1 MQQKHSQRLIAL
13 LLTLAVMLGMA
24 PVSAFAETLGDSN
37 TVTIKR
43 VNRDE
48 YLDKSSGGSFG
59 GGAWTYTSNKG
70 TTGAAYCINWGLGT
84 VAPSKALTLQKYN
97 RNPKTMGAFANGY
110 PQRSLEQFKELHQSD
125 VRGVAN
131 LTENEYA
138 YATQIA
144 VWSTCGQVSVP
155 GTPFTAGRASLVEP
169 TSDAQKIRVFDA
181 VKAILT
187 QANGWTH
194 DLTTG
199 LSVRAEENTDV
210 RGVEIVNEFGLQGA
224 ADSGTE
230 GINLE
235 TINGKQYYTRTMY
248 VSSATSSWVDSYL
261 TKIYSND
268 APSGTIYTT
277 LNNTALQTTTYNGK
291 TCYLV
296 DTSNNRQTNLNANYE
311 EFYGAFKVAIPVES
325 AAAEGSFNIKAVGR
339 AGQYNLFLAY
349 NSTSSEQSYIVADPG
364 YTSLEAQMP
373 FKWTSK
379 EELEETASLQV
390 VKAGAGGAP
399 LEGAEFTLLGS
410 GGTNVVGRSDRN
422 GRIEWSN
429 LPADESYTL
438 TESKAPAGYNIVDP
452 VNITLQAGRTNYLT
466 VRNNTEKSFRVKKI
480 DAQNKSSLPGAVF
493 RFEQIDGGFTTTGTT
508 GFDGIIEFS
517 GTELPYGSYRVVEQ
531 SAPTGYQKST
541 KVETVEWTGKED
553 VMLTFENV
561 RDIGLT
567 IVKID
572 EDTGTSLPN
581 ATFDVYADGKLL
593 TSVTTNDA
601 GEAKVNGIKQEAY
614 IEIVE
619 TSAPDGYV
627 LDKTPHGI
635 HIDPYNP
642 ALQDD
647 PVLTVTNK
655 ARPALRIVK
664 YDNQSKKPLSDVTFE
679 IYKDSKL
686 IGSYTTDG
694 NGEIFLY
701 DLAPGTYLVQEVATD
716 DNHIVNSTPQQ
727 VELKAGQTET
737 QTLVFFNQLKPGIHL
752 VKVDSQTMKSL
763 PNVRFEFKLVG
774 GSYKQEFTAD
784 ANGEIDLSKLPVGA
798 FQVRELEAPEGYLI
812 DNEIRTVQIN
822 PDENANFVFTN
833 TKKPSFT
840 LVKLDS
846 FDSQPLGGVTFRI
859 AKIEDGSHYLDRI
872 TDTQGK
878 IHIDNLEPGIYSI
891 QEIDVPENYVKNT
904 EEFHVELFPGRN
916 SEIVITNDRKSSLTI
931 RKTDKDT
938 GKPVAGVTF
947 TLNHADGATITTEPT
962 GADGTVTLY
971 RLAPGVYTIRE
982 QSVPE
987 NYLLDTT
994 PQQITIVANRNAEVN
1009 FQNYQRPTLK
1019 ISKTDINGKN
1029 LTGAVFEVKT
1039 KAGVKIGDF
1048 PVGADGT
1055 ITISNVHLDEGYY
1068 IVTEK
1073 VAPAGYILDTTSHEV
1088 YLRPGKT
1095 TEISIENEQK
1105 PGLTIIK
1112 IDSVVGDGIK
1122 GAKFEL
1128 WVSKDKTQNGTYQK
1142 LNDTFYYTD
1151 ENGLIELPQLDT
1163 GWYKVKEV
1171 EAAAGYLL
1179 KAPSE
1184 QILYVEHDKASSI
1197 TFENIP
1203 KSALVIRKID
1213 ADSGAPL
1220 ANAWFRVRYL
1230 GGTSGSGGTI
1240 IGEYQTSANGNI
1252 IVTGMKAGTYI
1263 CEEINA
1269 PNGYVMDTAPQT
1281 AYISGQEQ
1289 DCLTL
1294 TFTNSKY
1301 GSLLIKKVDSLTNEP
1316 LADVQFNV
1324 VDSAGTVIGN
1334 SNGYFTTDSAGTI
1347 LISDIKPGT
1356 TLVVKETR
1364 ANEGYLLDD
1373 TPQTIKIDSNE
1384 TKTLEFRN
1392 APKGGL
1398 IIRKIDSTT
1407 KEPLAGVE
1415 FKITTAAGELL
1426 PDNEGLTSSNG
1437 LYYTDGNGQIV
1448 LSKLTG
1454 TFTVT
1459 ETKAL
1464 PDYILDAQPQ
1474 TVVVNAGDTQTL
1486 TFENTPKGC
1495 LVVKKIDS
1503 ITKEPLAGVEFEV
1516 KGCDGCTYPAGTYK
1530 TDANGMFRLSH
1541 IPSGCYSVVE
1551 TKAKSGY
1558 LLDDTVHTV
1567 KVEGAACKEVTFENQ
1582 PLGSL
1587 LIKKMDAQTKKP
1599 LSGVIFKVTYA
1610 DGTVVGTGNGE
1621 YRTDE
1626 SGYITIPNLKP
1637 ASYIVREVQAKE
1649 NYLLDDTPK
1658 TIEIKDHQTYELEF
1672 FNEAAGSLIIQKKDS
1687 LSGKPLA
1694 GVIFKVTKANGEFV
1708 PDENGRLSSNGFYQ
1722 TDASGQIKISG
1733 VVGTLVV
1740 DEYKTIPGYVIDEAS
1755 RHQTVVVNPNDTQT
1769 LTFYN
1774 APGTTLVV
1782 QKFAAGT
1789 KNEPLA
1795 GVKFFV
1801 TDQNGTPVG
1810 NSNGEYWTDDSGRI
1824 VISDI
1829 EPGSSITAR
1838 EVATVDGYV
1847 LDGTPKTILIKEGEA
1862 QYLTFINQ
1870 KAGTLVVQKKDKI
1883 TGEPLAGVEFQIT
1896 YAGGGYVDDANGHL
1910 SSKGMYKTDKN
1921 GEIRISGIVGTVV
1934 VKETKTL
1941 DGYLIDPATQTQTV
1955 VINPADTQTLVF
1967 ENIPCNNLVI
1977 QKYEKGTSNP
1987 IAGVTFLVTTSDGS
2001 VVGANGQKYITDD
2014 SGRIVVEGVAP
2025 GVVVTAQELD
2035 ITGNYALNTTPQS
2048 ITIKEGEAQSLTF
2061 YNEPLA
2067 NLTIYKVDSATGKPL
2082 ANAQFL
2088 ATDQT
2093 GAAVGVS
2100 AGHFTTGQ
2108 NGSITIGGIV
2118 PGTVVTVREEKA
2130 PAGYVLNAE
2139 PQTITIQA
2147 NKDNSLTFAN
2157 EPKGALIIKKLDSVT
2172 NEPLAGAEFKIT
2184 TSSGELVGNLEGAVT
2199 SNGMY
2204 KTDENGEIRITGLAP
2219 DSFVLTETKAPQGYL
2234 LNTQPQTVE
2243 VKTND
2248 TQTILIYNDPLQT
2261 LTIQKFIT
2269 GTTKPVAG
2277 ATFLITDSS
2286 GAVVGQNNGIYTTD
2300 ANGRI
2305 VLPSLT
2311 PGTTITAKET
2321 QTAAGLVLDSTPQSI
2336 QIKPGE
2342 AQTLTFYNSPEGG
2355 LELIKVSESDRG
2367 QRIANTKFEIR
2378 KMDGALVDTVITDK
2392 SGRVHIDLDAGDYY
2406 AVELESASG
2415 FKLDNTPH
2423 YFTIKDGET
2432 TTLTVT
2438 NKPFSG
2444 ILIHKIDSVTKQ
2456 GIYGVTFLL
2465 YDGNMNPIDQFTSDQ
2480 NGYVYVNT
2488 LELSGKVFLRELDN
2502 PGYITDSQL
2511 KTIYIKPG
2519 QTTEVVWENTPVTGQ
2534 IQIVKKSADYNPING
2549 LPAGSLLQGAT
2560 FDIFNERTGNKV
2572 DTIVSNAN
2580 GLAVSKQLPLGR
2592 YTVKESKAPAN
2603 YSVNNADITAVLEY
2617 EGQIVKFEVADESAN
2632 TGVAINKT
2640 GPKETMSGQ
2649 PVRYVFSGIGNTG
2662 TVMLDSFYWRDT
2674 LPAQVRLQ
2682 SIVTGTYNRP
2692 GNYKIVYKVNNGG
2705 DYRTLA
2711 DNLST
2716 SKNYTLVASPAAL
2729 GLASNERVTEV
2740 MFVFG
2745 QVPGGFAQVE
2755 APMLHCQAI
2764 SGLVAGTS
2772 IANTADVGGVYND
2785 TWQQAVSRWVT
2796 TVYGQPVKLP
2806 KTGY

>member
-1 MQQKHSQRLIAL
+1 MQHKKSQRIIAL
-13 LLTLAVMLGMA
+13 LLTLAVMFGIA
-24 PVSAFAETLGDSN
+24 PISAFAETLGDSN
-37 TVTIKR
+37 TITIKK

-48 YLDKSSGGSFG
+48 YLDKSTGGSFG

-70 TTGAAYCINWGLGT
+70 TTGAAYCINWGLGS
-84 VAPSKALTLQKYN
+84 VSPSKALTLQKYN
-97 RNPKTMGAFANGY
+97 RDPKTMGAFANGY

-125 VRGVAN
+125 VRGIDN

-144 VWSTCGQVSVP
+144 VWSTCGQVKVP

-194 DLTTG
+194 YLSTG
-199 LSVRAEENTDV
+199 LSVRAEENDDK
-210 RGVEIVNEFGLQGA
+210 RGVEIVDELGLAGA
-224 ADSGTE
+224 ANNNAD
-230 GINLE
+230 GIKKE
-235 TINGKQYYTRTMY
+235 TINGKEYYTRTVY
-248 VSSATSSWVDSYL
+248 VSSATSTWVDSYL
-261 TKIYSND
+261 TKIYSDN
-268 APSGTIYTT
+268 APSGTIFTT

-296 DTSNNRQTNLNANYE
+296 DTSNNRSTNLNANYE
-311 EFYGAFKVAIPVES
+311 EFYGAFKVAIPVDS

-349 NSTSSEQSYIVADPG
+349 NPTSSEQSYIVADPG

-379 EELEETASLQV
+379 EELDETASLQV

-399 LEGAEFTLLGS
+399 LEGAEFTLIGS
-410 GGTNVVGRSDRN
+410 GGTTVTGRSDRN
-422 GRIEWSN
+422 GRIEWN
-429 LPADESYTL
+429 DLPADESYTL
-438 TESKAPAGYNIVDP
+438 SESKAPAGYNIVDP
-452 VNITLQAGRTNYLT
+452 VNVTLQAGRTSYLT
-466 VRNNTEKSFRVKKI
+466 VRDNTEKTFRVKKI
-480 DAQNKSSLPGAVF
+480 DAQNRSSLPGAVF
-493 RFEQIDGGFTTTGTT
+493 RFEQIDGSFTTTGTT

-517 GTELPYGSYRVVEQ
+517 GTELPYGSYRVTEQ
-531 SAPTGYQKST
+531 SAPEGYQKST

-553 VMLTFENV
+553 VVLTFENV

-572 EDTGTSLPN
+572 EDKGTSLPN

-601 GEAKVNGIKQEAY
+601 GEAKVSGIKQEAY

-619 TSAPDGYV
+619 TAAPDGYV

-647 PVLTVTNK
+647 PVITVTNK

-664 YDNQSKKPLSDVTFE
+664 YDNQSKQPLSDVTFE
-679 IYKDSKL
+679 IYSNTEL
-686 IGSYTTDG
+686 IGRYTTNS

-752 VKVDSQTMKSL
+752 LKVDSQTMQSL
-763 PNVRFEFKLVG
+763 PNVRFEFKLIG
-774 GSYKQEFTAD
+774 GSYKQEFTTD

-798 FQVRELEAPEGYLI
+798 FQIRELEAPDGYLI

-846 FDSQPLGGVTFRI
+846 FDSKPLSGVTFRI

-878 IHIDNLEPGIYSI
+878 IQIDNLEPGIYSV

-904 EEFHVELFPGRN
+904 EEFHVELFPGKN

-971 RLAPGVYTIRE
+971 RLTPGVYTIRE

-987 NYLLDTT
+987 NYLPDTT
-994 PQQITIVANRNAEVN
+994 PQQITIVANRDAEVN

-1019 ISKTDINGKN
+1019 ISKTDINGKL

-1068 IVTEK
+1068 IITEK
-1073 VAPAGYILDTTSHEV
+1073 VAPVGYILDTTSHEV

-1095 TEISIENEQK
+1095 TEVAIENEKK

-1142 LNDTFYYTD
+1142 LNYTFYYTD
-1151 ENGLIELPQLDT
+1151 ENGLIELPELDT

-1171 EAAAGYLL
+1171 EAAAGYML
-1179 KAPSE
+1179 KESSE
-1184 QILYVEHDKASSI
+1184 QILYVEHDKGSTI

-1213 ADSGAPL
+1213 AASGAPL

-1252 IVTGMKAGTYI
+1252 IVTGLEAGTYI

-1289 DCLTL
+1289 DCITL

-1316 LADVQFNV
+1316 LSDVQFYV
-1324 VDSAGTVIGN
+1324 EDSAGAVVGS

-1356 TLVVKETR
+1356 TLVVKETS
-1364 ANEGYLLDD
+1364 AKAGYLLDD

-1392 APKGGL
+1392 
-1398 IIRKIDSTT
+1398 
-1407 KEPLAGVE
+1407 
-1415 FKITTAAGELL
+1415 
-1426 PDNEGLTSSNG
+1426 
-1437 LYYTDGNGQIV
+1437 
-1448 LSKLTG
+1448 
-1454 TFTVT
+1454 
-1459 ETKAL
+1459 
-1464 PDYILDAQPQ
+1464 
-1474 TVVVNAGDTQTL
+1474 
-1486 TFENTPKGC
+1486 
-1495 LVVKKIDS
+1495 
-1503 ITKEPLAGVEFEV
+1503 
-1516 KGCDGCTYPAGTYK
+1516 
-1530 TDANGMFRLSH
+1530 
-1541 IPSGCYSVVE
+1541 
-1551 TKAKSGY
+1551 
-1558 LLDDTVHTV
+1558 
-1567 KVEGAACKEVTFENQ
+1567 Q

-1587 LIKKMDAQTKKP
+1587 LIKKMDAQSKKP

-1626 SGYITIPNLKP
+1626 KGYITIPNLKP
-1637 ASYIVREVQAKE
+1637 ASYIVSEVAAKD

-1658 TIEIKDHQTYELEF
+1658 TVEIKDHQTYELEF

-1722 TDASGQIKISG
+1722 TDASGQIKISD

-1740 DEYKTIPGYVIDEAS
+1740 DEYKTIPGYVIDETT

-1774 APGTTLVV
+1774 APGTRLVV
-1782 QKFAAGT
+1782 QKFTAGT

-1795 GVKFFV
+1795 GVKFFI

-1862 QYLTFINQ
+1862 QYLTFVNQ

-1883 TGEPLAGVEFQIT
+1883 TGAPLAGVEFQIT
-1896 YAGGGYVDDANGHL
+1896 YADGGYVDDANGHL

-1921 GEIRISGIVGTVV
+1921 GEIRISGIVGTIV

-1941 DGYLIDPATQTQTV
+1941 DGYLIDPVTQTQTV
-1955 VINPADTQTLVF
+1955 VINPEDTQNLVF

-1977 QKYEKGTSNP
+1977 QKYEKGTTKPLS
-1987 IAGVTFLVTTSDGS
+1987 GVTFLVTTSDGS
-2001 VVGANGQKYITDD
+2001 VVGANGQKYVTDE
-2014 SGRIVVEGVAP
+2014 SGRIVIEGVAP

-2067 NLTIYKVDSATGKPL
+2067 NLTIYKVDSTTGKPL
-2082 ANAQFL
+2082 ANAQFM

-2093 GAAVGVS
+2093 GAPVGAS

-2108 NGSITIGGIV
+2108 NGSVTITGIV
-2118 PGTVVTVREEKA
+2118 PGTIVTVREEKA
-2130 PAGYVLNAE
+2130 PAGYVLNTE
-2139 PQTITIQA
+2139 PQTITVQA

-2157 EPKGALIIKKLDSVT
+2157 D
-2172 NEPLAGAEFKIT
+2172 
-2184 TSSGELVGNLEGAVT
+2184 
-2199 SNGMY
+2199 
-2204 KTDENGEIRITGLAP
+2204 
-2219 DSFVLTETKAPQGYL
+2219 PQ
-2234 LNTQPQTVE
+2234 
-2243 VKTND
+2243 
-2248 TQTILIYNDPLQT
+2248 QT
-2261 LTIQKFIT
+2261 LTIQKFVT
-2269 GTTKPVAG
+2269 GTTNPVAG
-2277 ATFLITDSS
+2277 AIFLITDSS
-2286 GAVVGQNNGIYTTD
+2286 GAVVGQNNGIYITD
-2300 ANGRI
+2300 TNGRI
-2305 VLPSLT
+2305 VLHNLT

-2321 QTAAGLVLDSTPQSI
+2321 QTADWLVLDSTPQSI

-2355 LELIKVSESDRG
+2355 LELIKVSESDRT

-2423 YFTIKDGET
+2423 YFTVKDGET

-2465 YDGNMNPIDQFTSDQ
+2465 YDGNMNPQAQFVSDQ
-2480 NGYVYVNT
+2480 NGYVYVDT

-2519 QTTEVVWENTPVTGQ
+2519 QTTEVVWENTPITGQ
-2534 IQIVKKSADYNPING
+2534 IQIVKKSADYNSANG

-2560 FDIFNERTGNKV
+2560 FDIYNERTGNKV

-2617 EGQIVKFEVADESAN
+2617 EGQIVKYEVTNESAN
-2632 TGVAINKT
+2632 TGVSINKT

-2649 PVRYVFSGIGNTG
+2649 PVRYVFSEIGNTG

-2674 LPAQVRLQ
+2674 LPAQVRLE

-2692 GNYKIVYKVNNGG
+2692 GNYKIVYKVNNTG

-2716 SKNYTLVASPAAL
+2716 GKNYTLVASPAAL

-2755 APMLHCQAI
+2755 APMLYCQAI

-2785 TWQQAVSRWVT
+2785 VWQQAVSRWVT

>member
-1 MQQKHSQRLIAL
+1 
-13 LLTLAVMLGMA
+13 
-24 PVSAFAETLGDSN
+24 
-37 TVTIKR
+37 
-43 VNRDE
+43 
-48 YLDKSSGGSFG
+48 
-59 GGAWTYTSNKG
+59 
-70 TTGAAYCINWGLGT
+70 
-84 VAPSKALTLQKYN
+84 
-97 RNPKTMGAFANGY
+97 
-110 PQRSLEQFKELHQSD
+110 
-125 VRGVAN
+125 
-131 LTENEYA
+131 
-138 YATQIA
+138 
-144 VWSTCGQVSVP
+144 
-155 GTPFTAGRASLVEP
+155 
-169 TSDAQKIRVFDA
+169 
-181 VKAILT
+181 
-187 QANGWTH
+187 
-194 DLTTG
+194 
-199 LSVRAEENTDV
+199 
-210 RGVEIVNEFGLQGA
+210 
-224 ADSGTE
+224 
-230 GINLE
+230 
-235 TINGKQYYTRTMY
+235 
-248 VSSATSSWVDSYL
+248 
-261 TKIYSND
+261 
-268 APSGTIYTT
+268 
-277 LNNTALQTTTYNGK
+277 
-291 TCYLV
+291 
-296 DTSNNRQTNLNANYE
+296 
-311 EFYGAFKVAIPVES
+311 
-325 AAAEGSFNIKAVGR
+325 
-339 AGQYNLFLAY
+339 
-349 NSTSSEQSYIVADPG
+349 
-364 YTSLEAQMP
+364 MP

-379 EELEETASLQV
+379 EELDETASLQV

-399 LEGAEFTLLGS
+399 LEGAEFTLIGS
-410 GGTNVVGRSDRN
+410 GGTTVTGRSDRN
-422 GRIEWSN
+422 GRIEWN
-429 LPADESYTL
+429 DLPADESYTL
-438 TESKAPAGYNIVDP
+438 SESKAPAGYNIVDP
-452 VNITLQAGRTNYLT
+452 VNVTLQAGRTSYLT
-466 VRNNTEKSFRVKKI
+466 VRDNTEKTFRVKKI
-480 DAQNKSSLPGAVF
+480 DAQNRSSLPGAVF
-493 RFEQIDGGFTTTGTT
+493 RFEQIDGSFTTTGTT

-517 GTELPYGSYRVVEQ
+517 GTELPYGSYRVTEQ
-531 SAPTGYQKST
+531 SAPEGYQKST

-553 VMLTFENV
+553 VVLTFENV

-572 EDTGTSLPN
+572 EDKGTSLPN

-601 GEAKVNGIKQEAY
+601 GEAKVSGIKQEAY

-619 TSAPDGYV
+619 TAAPDGYV

-647 PVLTVTNK
+647 PVITVTNK

-664 YDNQSKKPLSDVTFE
+664 YDNQSKQPLSDVTFE
-679 IYKDSKL
+679 IYSNTEL
-686 IGSYTTDG
+686 IGRYTTNS

-752 VKVDSQTMKSL
+752 LKVDSQTMQSL
-763 PNVRFEFKLVG
+763 PNVRFEFKLIG
-774 GSYKQEFTAD
+774 GSYKQEFTTD

-798 FQVRELEAPEGYLI
+798 FQIRELEAPDGYLI

-846 FDSQPLGGVTFRI
+846 FDSKPLSGVTFRI

-878 IHIDNLEPGIYSI
+878 IHIDNLEPGIYSV

-904 EEFHVELFPGRN
+904 EEFHVELFPGKN

-971 RLAPGVYTIRE
+971 RLTPGVYTIRE

-987 NYLLDTT
+987 NYLPDTT
-994 PQQITIVANRNAEVN
+994 PQQITIVANRDAEVN

-1019 ISKTDINGKN
+1019 ISKTDINGKL

-1068 IVTEK
+1068 IITEK
-1073 VAPAGYILDTTSHEV
+1073 VAPVGYILDTTSHEV

-1095 TEISIENEQK
+1095 TEVAIENEKK

-1151 ENGLIELPQLDT
+1151 ENGLIELPELDT

-1171 EAAAGYLL
+1171 EAAAGYML
-1179 KAPSE
+1179 KESSE
-1184 QILYVEHDKASSI
+1184 QILYVEHDKGSTI

-1213 ADSGAPL
+1213 AASGAPL

-1252 IVTGMKAGTYI
+1252 IVTGLEAGTYI

-1289 DCLTL
+1289 DCITL

-1316 LADVQFNV
+1316 LSDVQFYV
-1324 VDSAGTVIGN
+1324 EDSAGAVVGS

-1356 TLVVKETR
+1356 TLVVKETS
-1364 ANEGYLLDD
+1364 AKAGYLLDD

-1392 APKGGL
+1392 
-1398 IIRKIDSTT
+1398 
-1407 KEPLAGVE
+1407 
-1415 FKITTAAGELL
+1415 
-1426 PDNEGLTSSNG
+1426 
-1437 LYYTDGNGQIV
+1437 
-1448 LSKLTG
+1448 
-1454 TFTVT
+1454 
-1459 ETKAL
+1459 
-1464 PDYILDAQPQ
+1464 
-1474 TVVVNAGDTQTL
+1474 
-1486 TFENTPKGC
+1486 
-1495 LVVKKIDS
+1495 
-1503 ITKEPLAGVEFEV
+1503 
-1516 KGCDGCTYPAGTYK
+1516 
-1530 TDANGMFRLSH
+1530 
-1541 IPSGCYSVVE
+1541 
-1551 TKAKSGY
+1551 
-1558 LLDDTVHTV
+1558 
-1567 KVEGAACKEVTFENQ
+1567 Q

-1587 LIKKMDAQTKKP
+1587 LIKKMDAQSKKP

-1626 SGYITIPNLKP
+1626 KGYITIPNLKP
-1637 ASYIVREVQAKE
+1637 ASYIVSEVAAKD

-1658 TIEIKDHQTYELEF
+1658 TVEIKDHQTYELEF

-1722 TDASGQIKISG
+1722 TDASGQIKISD

-1740 DEYKTIPGYVIDEAS
+1740 DEYKTIPGYVIDETT

-1774 APGTTLVV
+1774 APGTRLVV
-1782 QKFAAGT
+1782 QKFTAGT

-1795 GVKFFV
+1795 GVKFFI

-1862 QYLTFINQ
+1862 QYLTFVNQ

-1883 TGEPLAGVEFQIT
+1883 TGAPLAGVEFQIT
-1896 YAGGGYVDDANGHL
+1896 YADGGYVDDANGHL

-1921 GEIRISGIVGTVV
+1921 GEIRISGIVGTIV

-1941 DGYLIDPATQTQTV
+1941 DGYLIDPVTQTQTV
-1955 VINPADTQTLVF
+1955 VINPEDTQNLVF

-1977 QKYEKGTSNP
+1977 QKYEKGTTKPLS
-1987 IAGVTFLVTTSDGS
+1987 GVTFLVTTSDGS
-2001 VVGANGQKYITDD
+2001 VVGANGQKYVTDE
-2014 SGRIVVEGVAP
+2014 SGRIVIEGVAP

-2067 NLTIYKVDSATGKPL
+2067 NLTIYKVDSTTGKPL
-2082 ANAQFL
+2082 ANAQFM

-2093 GAAVGVS
+2093 GAPVGAS

-2108 NGSITIGGIV
+2108 NGSVTITGIV
-2118 PGTVVTVREEKA
+2118 PGTIVTVREEKA
-2130 PAGYVLNAE
+2130 PAGYVLNTE
-2139 PQTITIQA
+2139 PQTITVQA

-2157 EPKGALIIKKLDSVT
+2157 D
-2172 NEPLAGAEFKIT
+2172 
-2184 TSSGELVGNLEGAVT
+2184 
-2199 SNGMY
+2199 
-2204 KTDENGEIRITGLAP
+2204 
-2219 DSFVLTETKAPQGYL
+2219 PQ
-2234 LNTQPQTVE
+2234 
-2243 VKTND
+2243 
-2248 TQTILIYNDPLQT
+2248 QT
-2261 LTIQKFIT
+2261 LTIQKFVT
-2269 GTTKPVAG
+2269 GTTNPVAG
-2277 ATFLITDSS
+2277 AIFLITDSS
-2286 GAVVGQNNGIYTTD
+2286 GAVVGQNNGIYITD

-2305 VLPSLT
+2305 VLHNLT

-2321 QTAAGLVLDSTPQSI
+2321 QTADGLVLDSTPQSI

-2355 LELIKVSESDRG
+2355 LELIKVSESDRT

-2423 YFTIKDGET
+2423 YFTVKDGET

-2465 YDGNMNPIDQFTSDQ
+2465 YDGNMNPQAQFVSDQ
-2480 NGYVYVNT
+2480 NGYVYVDT

-2519 QTTEVVWENTPVTGQ
+2519 QTTEVVWENTPITGQ
-2534 IQIVKKSADYNPING
+2534 IQIVKKSADYNSANG

-2560 FDIFNERTGNKV
+2560 FDIYNERTGNKV

-2617 EGQIVKFEVADESAN
+2617 EGQIVKYEVTNESAN
-2632 TGVAINKT
+2632 TGVSINKT

-2649 PVRYVFSGIGNTG
+2649 PVRYVFSEIGNTG

-2674 LPAQVRLQ
+2674 LPAQVRLE

-2692 GNYKIVYKVNNGG
+2692 GNYKIVYKVNNTG

-2716 SKNYTLVASPAAL
+2716 GKNYTLVASPAAL

-2755 APMLHCQAI
+2755 APMLYCQAI

-2785 TWQQAVSRWVT
+2785 VWQQAVSRWVT

>member
-1 MQQKHSQRLIAL
+1 MQHKKSQRIIAL
-13 LLTLAVMLGMA
+13 LLTLAVMFGIA
-24 PVSAFAETLGDSN
+24 PISAFAETLGDSN
-37 TVTIKR
+37 TITIKK

-48 YLDKSSGGSFG
+48 YLDKSTGGSFG

-70 TTGAAYCINWGLGT
+70 TTGAAYCINWGLGS
-84 VAPSKALTLQKYN
+84 VSPSKALTLQKYN
-97 RNPKTMGAFANGY
+97 RDPKTMGAFANGY

-125 VRGVAN
+125 VRGIDN

-144 VWSTCGQVSVP
+144 VWSTCGQVKVP

-194 DLTTG
+194 YLSTG
-199 LSVRAEENTDV
+199 LSVRAEENDDK
-210 RGVEIVNEFGLQGA
+210 RGVEIVDELGLAGA
-224 ADSGTE
+224 ANNNAD
-230 GINLE
+230 GIKKE
-235 TINGKQYYTRTMY
+235 TINGKEYYTRTVY
-248 VSSATSSWVDSYL
+248 VSSATSTWVDSYL
-261 TKIYSND
+261 TKIYSDN
-268 APSGTIYTT
+268 APSGTIFTT

-296 DTSNNRQTNLNANYE
+296 DTSNNRSTNLNANYE
-311 EFYGAFKVAIPVES
+311 EFYGAFKVAIPVDS

-349 NSTSSEQSYIVADPG
+349 NPTSSEQSYIVADPG

-379 EELEETASLQV
+379 EELDETASLQV

-399 LEGAEFTLLGS
+399 LEGAEFTLIGS
-410 GGTNVVGRSDRN
+410 GGTTVTGRSDRN
-422 GRIEWSN
+422 GRIEWN
-429 LPADESYTL
+429 DLPADESYTL
-438 TESKAPAGYNIVDP
+438 SESKAPAGYNIVDP
-452 VNITLQAGRTNYLT
+452 VNVTLQAGRTSYLT
-466 VRNNTEKSFRVKKI
+466 VRDNTEKTFRVKKI
-480 DAQNKSSLPGAVF
+480 DAQNRSSLPGAVF
-493 RFEQIDGGFTTTGTT
+493 RFEQIDGSFTTTGTT

-517 GTELPYGSYRVVEQ
+517 GTELPYGSYRVTEQ
-531 SAPTGYQKST
+531 SAPEGYQKST

-553 VMLTFENV
+553 VVLTFENV

-572 EDTGTSLPN
+572 EDKGTSLPN

-601 GEAKVNGIKQEAY
+601 GEAKVSGIKQEAY

-619 TSAPDGYV
+619 TAAPDGYV

-647 PVLTVTNK
+647 PVITVTNK

-664 YDNQSKKPLSDVTFE
+664 YDNQSKQPLSDVTFE
-679 IYKDSKL
+679 IYSNTEL
-686 IGSYTTDG
+686 IGRYTTNS

-752 VKVDSQTMKSL
+752 LKVDSQTMQSL
-763 PNVRFEFKLVG
+763 PNVRFEFKLIG
-774 GSYKQEFTAD
+774 GSYKQEFTTD

-798 FQVRELEAPEGYLI
+798 FQIRELEAPDGYLI

-846 FDSQPLGGVTFRI
+846 FDSKPLSGVTFRI

-878 IHIDNLEPGIYSI
+878 IHIDNLEPGIYSV

-904 EEFHVELFPGRN
+904 EEFHVELFPGKN

-971 RLAPGVYTIRE
+971 RLTPGVYTIRE

-987 NYLLDTT
+987 NYLPDTT
-994 PQQITIVANRNAEVN
+994 PQQITIVANRDAEVN

-1019 ISKTDINGKN
+1019 ISKTDINGKL

-1068 IVTEK
+1068 IITEK
-1073 VAPAGYILDTTSHEV
+1073 VAPVGYILDTTSHEV

-1095 TEISIENEQK
+1095 TEVAIENEKK

-1151 ENGLIELPQLDT
+1151 ENGLIELPELDT

-1171 EAAAGYLL
+1171 EAAAGYML
-1179 KAPSE
+1179 KESSE
-1184 QILYVEHDKASSI
+1184 QILYVEHDKGSTI

-1213 ADSGAPL
+1213 AASGAPL

-1252 IVTGMKAGTYI
+1252 IVTGLEAGTYI

-1289 DCLTL
+1289 DCITL

-1316 LADVQFNV
+1316 LSDVQFYV
-1324 VDSAGTVIGN
+1324 EDSAGAVVGS

-1356 TLVVKETR
+1356 TLVVKETS
-1364 ANEGYLLDD
+1364 AKAGYLLDD

-1392 APKGGL
+1392 
-1398 IIRKIDSTT
+1398 
-1407 KEPLAGVE
+1407 
-1415 FKITTAAGELL
+1415 
-1426 PDNEGLTSSNG
+1426 
-1437 LYYTDGNGQIV
+1437 
-1448 LSKLTG
+1448 
-1454 TFTVT
+1454 
-1459 ETKAL
+1459 
-1464 PDYILDAQPQ
+1464 
-1474 TVVVNAGDTQTL
+1474 
-1486 TFENTPKGC
+1486 
-1495 LVVKKIDS
+1495 
-1503 ITKEPLAGVEFEV
+1503 
-1516 KGCDGCTYPAGTYK
+1516 
-1530 TDANGMFRLSH
+1530 
-1541 IPSGCYSVVE
+1541 
-1551 TKAKSGY
+1551 
-1558 LLDDTVHTV
+1558 
-1567 KVEGAACKEVTFENQ
+1567 Q

-1587 LIKKMDAQTKKP
+1587 LIKKMDAQSKKP

-1626 SGYITIPNLKP
+1626 KGYITIPNLKP
-1637 ASYIVREVQAKE
+1637 ASYIVSEVAAKD

-1658 TIEIKDHQTYELEF
+1658 TVEIKDHQTYELEF

-1722 TDASGQIKISG
+1722 TDASGQIKISD

-1740 DEYKTIPGYVIDEAS
+1740 DEYKTIPGYVIDETT

-1774 APGTTLVV
+1774 APGTRLVV
-1782 QKFAAGT
+1782 QKFTAGT

-1795 GVKFFV
+1795 GVKFFI

-1862 QYLTFINQ
+1862 QYLTFVNQ

-1883 TGEPLAGVEFQIT
+1883 TGAPLAGVEFQIT
-1896 YAGGGYVDDANGHL
+1896 YADGGYVDDANGHL

-1921 GEIRISGIVGTVV
+1921 GEIRISGIVGTIV

-1941 DGYLIDPATQTQTV
+1941 DGYLIDPVTQTQTV
-1955 VINPADTQTLVF
+1955 VINPEDTQNLVF

-1977 QKYEKGTSNP
+1977 QKYEKGTTKPLS
-1987 IAGVTFLVTTSDGS
+1987 GVTFLVTTSDGS
-2001 VVGANGQKYITDD
+2001 VVGANGQKYVTDE
-2014 SGRIVVEGVAP
+2014 SGRIVIEGVAP

-2067 NLTIYKVDSATGKPL
+2067 NLTIYKVDSTTGKPL
-2082 ANAQFL
+2082 ANAQFM

-2093 GAAVGVS
+2093 GAPVGAS

-2108 NGSITIGGIV
+2108 NGSVTITGIV
-2118 PGTVVTVREEKA
+2118 PGTIVTVREEKA
-2130 PAGYVLNAE
+2130 PAGYVLNTE
-2139 PQTITIQA
+2139 PQTITVQA

-2157 EPKGALIIKKLDSVT
+2157 D
-2172 NEPLAGAEFKIT
+2172 
-2184 TSSGELVGNLEGAVT
+2184 
-2199 SNGMY
+2199 
-2204 KTDENGEIRITGLAP
+2204 
-2219 DSFVLTETKAPQGYL
+2219 PQ
-2234 LNTQPQTVE
+2234 
-2243 VKTND
+2243 
-2248 TQTILIYNDPLQT
+2248 QT
-2261 LTIQKFIT
+2261 LTIQKFVT
-2269 GTTKPVAG
+2269 GTTNPVAG
-2277 ATFLITDSS
+2277 AIFLITDSS
-2286 GAVVGQNNGIYTTD
+2286 GAVVGQNNGIYITD
-2300 ANGRI
+2300 TNGRI
-2305 VLPSLT
+2305 VLHNLT

-2321 QTAAGLVLDSTPQSI
+2321 QTADWLVLDSTPQSI

-2355 LELIKVSESDRG
+2355 LELIKVSESDRT

-2423 YFTIKDGET
+2423 YFTVKDGET

-2465 YDGNMNPIDQFTSDQ
+2465 YDGNMNPQAQFVSDQ
-2480 NGYVYVNT
+2480 NGYVYVDT

-2519 QTTEVVWENTPVTGQ
+2519 QTTEVVWENTPITGQ
-2534 IQIVKKSADYNPING
+2534 IQIVKKSADYNSANG

-2560 FDIFNERTGNKV
+2560 FDIYNERTGNKV

-2617 EGQIVKFEVADESAN
+2617 EGQIVKYEVTNESAN
-2632 TGVAINKT
+2632 TGVSINKT

-2649 PVRYVFSGIGNTG
+2649 PVRYVFSEIGNTG

-2674 LPAQVRLQ
+2674 LPAQVRLE

-2692 GNYKIVYKVNNGG
+2692 GNYKIVYKVNNTG

-2716 SKNYTLVASPAAL
+2716 GKNYTLVASPAAL

-2755 APMLHCQAI
+2755 APMLYCQAI

-2785 TWQQAVSRWVT
+2785 VWQQAVSRWVT

>member
-1 MQQKHSQRLIAL
+1 MQQKKSQRLIAL
-13 LLTLAVMLGMA
+13 LLALAVMFGIA
-24 PVSAFAETLGDSN
+24 PISAFAETLGDSN

-48 YLDKSSGGSFG
+48 YLDKSTGGSFG

-70 TTGAAYCINWGLGT
+70 TSGAAYCINWGLGT
-84 VAPSKALTLQKYN
+84 VSPSKALTLQKYN
-97 RNPKTMGAFANGY
+97 RDPKTMGAFANGY
-110 PQRSLEQFKELHQSD
+110 PQRSLGQFKELHQSD
-125 VRGVAN
+125 VRGIDN

-144 VWSTCGQVSVP
+144 VWSTCGQVKVP
-155 GTPFTAGRASLVEP
+155 DTPFTAGRASLVEP
-169 TSDAQKIRVFDA
+169 TSDAQTIRVFDA

-194 DLTTG
+194 YLSTG

-210 RGVEIVNEFGLQGA
+210 RGVEIVNTQGLNGA
-224 ADSGTE
+224 ANDPTSG
-230 GINLE
+230 IKLE

-248 VSSATSSWVDSYL
+248 VSSATSTWVDSYL
-261 TKIYSND
+261 TKIYSDD
-268 APSGTIYTT
+268 APSGTIFTT

-311 EFYGAFKVAIPVES
+311 EFYGAFKVAIPVDN

-339 AGQYNLFLAY
+339 AGQYNLFLAH
-349 NSTSSEQSYIVADPG
+349 NPTSSEQSYIVADPG

-379 EELEETASLQV
+379 EELDETASLQV

-399 LEGAEFTLLGS
+399 LEGAEFTLIGS
-410 GGTNVVGRSDRN
+410 GGTTVTGRSDRN
-422 GRIEWSN
+422 GRIEWN
-429 LPADESYTL
+429 DLPADESYTL

-452 VNITLQAGRTNYLT
+452 VNVTLQAGRTNYLT

-493 RFEQIDGGFTTTGTT
+493 RFEQIDGGFTTTGITV
-508 GFDGIIEFS
+508 FDGIIEFS
-517 GTELPYGSYRVVEQ
+517 GTELPYGSYRVTEQ
-531 SAPTGYQKST
+531 SAPAGYQKSAR
-541 KVETVEWTGKED
+541 VETVEWTGQED
-553 VMLTFENV
+553 VVLTFENV

-572 EDTGTSLPN
+572 EDKGTSLPN
-581 ATFDVYADGKLL
+581 ATFDVYADGKLM

-601 GEAKVNGIKQEAY
+601 GEAKISGIKQEAY

-619 TSAPDGYV
+619 TAAPDGYV

-647 PVLTVTNK
+647 PVITVTNK

-664 YDNQSKKPLSDVTFE
+664 YDNQSKQPLSDVTFE
-679 IYKDSKL
+679 IYSNTEL

-716 DNHIVNSTPQQ
+716 DNHVVNSTPQQ

-752 VKVDSQTMKSL
+752 LKVDSQTMQSL

-774 GSYKQEFTAD
+774 GSYKQEFTTD

-798 FQVRELEAPEGYLI
+798 FQVRELEAPDGYLI

-846 FDSQPLGGVTFRI
+846 FDSKPLGGVTFRI

-878 IHIDNLEPGIYSI
+878 IHIDNLEPGIYSV

-904 EEFHVELFPGRN
+904 EEFHVELFPGKN

-947 TLNHADGATITTEPT
+947 TLNHADGGTITTEPT

-994 PQQITIVANRNAEVN
+994 SQQITIVANRDAEVN

-1019 ISKTDINGKN
+1019 ISKTDINGKL

-1055 ITISNVHLDEGYY
+1055 ITVSNVHLDEGYY

-1073 VAPAGYILDTTSHEV
+1073 VAPVGYILDTTPHEV

-1095 TEISIENEQK
+1095 TEISIENEKK
-1105 PGLTIIK
+1105 PGLTIVK

-1151 ENGLIELPQLDT
+1151 ENGLIELPELDT

-1171 EAAAGYLL
+1171 EAAAGYML
-1179 KAPSE
+1179 KEPSE
-1184 QILYVEHDKASSI
+1184 QILYVEHDKGSTI
-1197 TFENIP
+1197 TFENTP

-1213 ADSGAPL
+1213 AASGAPL

-1252 IVTGMKAGTYI
+1252 IVTGLQAGTYI

-1289 DCLTL
+1289 DCITL

-1301 GSLLIKKVDSLTNEP
+1301 GSLLIKKVDSLTSEP
-1316 LADVQFNV
+1316 LSDVQFYV
-1324 VDSAGTVIGN
+1324 TDSAGAVVGS

-1364 ANEGYLLDD
+1364 AKAGYLLDD

-1392 APKGGL
+1392 
-1398 IIRKIDSTT
+1398 
-1407 KEPLAGVE
+1407 
-1415 FKITTAAGELL
+1415 
-1426 PDNEGLTSSNG
+1426 
-1437 LYYTDGNGQIV
+1437 
-1448 LSKLTG
+1448 
-1454 TFTVT
+1454 
-1459 ETKAL
+1459 
-1464 PDYILDAQPQ
+1464 
-1474 TVVVNAGDTQTL
+1474 
-1486 TFENTPKGC
+1486 
-1495 LVVKKIDS
+1495 
-1503 ITKEPLAGVEFEV
+1503 
-1516 KGCDGCTYPAGTYK
+1516 
-1530 TDANGMFRLSH
+1530 
-1541 IPSGCYSVVE
+1541 
-1551 TKAKSGY
+1551 
-1558 LLDDTVHTV
+1558 
-1567 KVEGAACKEVTFENQ
+1567 Q

-1587 LIKKMDAQTKKP
+1587 LIKKMDAQSKKP

-1626 SGYITIPNLKP
+1626 KGYITIPNLKP
-1637 ASYIVREVQAKE
+1637 ASYIVSEVAAKD

-1740 DEYKTIPGYVIDEAS
+1740 DEYKTIPGYVIDETS
-1755 RHQTVVVNPNDTQT
+1755 RHQTVVVNPNDIQT

-1774 APGTTLVV
+1774 IPSTTLVV
-1782 QKFAAGT
+1782 QKFTAGT

-1795 GVKFFV
+1795 GVKFFI

-1862 QYLTFINQ
+1862 Q
-1870 KAGTLVVQKKDKI
+1870 
-1883 TGEPLAGVEFQIT
+1883 
-1896 YAGGGYVDDANGHL
+1896 
-1910 SSKGMYKTDKN
+1910 
-1921 GEIRISGIVGTVV
+1921 
-1934 VKETKTL
+1934 
-1941 DGYLIDPATQTQTV
+1941 
-1955 VINPADTQTLVF
+1955 
-1967 ENIPCNNLVI
+1967 
-1977 QKYEKGTSNP
+1977 
-1987 IAGVTFLVTTSDGS
+1987 
-2001 VVGANGQKYITDD
+2001 
-2014 SGRIVVEGVAP
+2014 
-2025 GVVVTAQELD
+2025 
-2035 ITGNYALNTTPQS
+2035 
-2048 ITIKEGEAQSLTF
+2048 SLTF

-2067 NLTIYKVDSATGKPL
+2067 NLTIYKVDSTTGKPL
-2082 ANAQFL
+2082 ANAQFMV
-2088 ATDQT
+2088 TDQT
-2093 GAAVGVS
+2093 GAPVGAS

-2108 NGSITIGGIV
+2108 NGSVIISGIV
-2118 PGTVVTVREEKA
+2118 PGTSVTVREEKA
-2130 PAGYVLNAE
+2130 PAGYVLNTE
-2139 PQTITIQA
+2139 PQTITVQA

-2157 EPKGALIIKKLDSVT
+2157 D
-2172 NEPLAGAEFKIT
+2172 
-2184 TSSGELVGNLEGAVT
+2184 
-2199 SNGMY
+2199 
-2204 KTDENGEIRITGLAP
+2204 
-2219 DSFVLTETKAPQGYL
+2219 PQ
-2234 LNTQPQTVE
+2234 
-2243 VKTND
+2243 
-2248 TQTILIYNDPLQT
+2248 QT
-2261 LTIQKFIT
+2261 LTIQKFVT
-2269 GTTKPVAG
+2269 DTTNPVAG
-2277 ATFLITDSS
+2277 AIFLITDSS
-2286 GAVVGQNNGIYTTD
+2286 GAVVGQNNGIYITD

-2305 VLPSLT
+2305 VLHNLT
-2311 PGTTITAKET
+2311 LGTTITAKET
-2321 QTAAGLVLDSTPQSI
+2321 QTADGLMLDSTPQSI

-2355 LELIKVSESDRG
+2355 LELIKVSESDRT

-2423 YFTIKDGET
+2423 YFTIKDGQT

-2444 ILIHKIDSVTKQ
+2444 IMIHKIDSVTKQ

-2465 YDGNMNPIDQFTSDQ
+2465 YDGNMNPQAQFVSDQ
-2480 NGYVYVNT
+2480 NGYVYVDT

-2502 PGYITDSQL
+2502 QGYI
-2511 KTIYIKPG
+2511 I
-2519 QTTEVVWENTPVTGQ
+2519 TTNHL
-2534 IQIVKKSADYNPING
+2534 VKY
-2549 LPAGSLLQGAT
+2549 GSNQYEIICIDVFKGA
-2560 FDIFNERTGNKV
+2560 K
-2572 DTIVSNAN
+2572 AN
-2580 GLAVSKQLPLGR
+2580 
-2592 YTVKESKAPAN
+2592 
-2603 YSVNNADITAVLEY
+2603 
-2617 EGQIVKFEVADESAN
+2617 
-2632 TGVAINKT
+2632 
-2640 GPKETMSGQ
+2640 
-2649 PVRYVFSGIGNTG
+2649 
-2662 TVMLDSFYWRDT
+2662 
-2674 LPAQVRLQ
+2674 
-2682 SIVTGTYNRP
+2682 
-2692 GNYKIVYKVNNGG
+2692 
-2705 DYRTLA
+2705 
-2711 DNLST
+2711 
-2716 SKNYTLVASPAAL
+2716 
-2729 GLASNERVTEV
+2729 
-2740 MFVFG
+2740 
-2745 QVPGGFAQVE
+2745 
-2755 APMLHCQAI
+2755 
-2764 SGLVAGTS
+2764 
-2772 IANTADVGGVYND
+2772 
-2785 TWQQAVSRWVT
+2785 
-2796 TVYGQPVKLP
+2796 
-2806 KTGY
+2806 

>member
-1 MQQKHSQRLIAL
+1 MQHKKSQRIIAL
-13 LLTLAVMLGMA
+13 LLTFAVMFGIA
-24 PVSAFAETLGDSN
+24 PISAFAETLGDSN
-37 TVTIKR
+37 TVTITR

-48 YLDKSSGGSFG
+48 YLDKSTGGSFG

-70 TTGAAYCINWGLGT
+70 TTGAAYCINWGLGS
-84 VAPSKALTLQKYN
+84 VSPSKALTLQKYN
-97 RNPKTMGAFANGY
+97 RDPKTMGAFANGY
-110 PQRSLEQFKELHQSD
+110 PQRSLEQFKALHQSD
-125 VRGVAN
+125 VRGIEN

-144 VWSTCGQVSVP
+144 VWSTCGQVKVP
-155 GTPFTAGRASLVEP
+155 DTPFTAGRASLVEP

-194 DLTTG
+194 YLSTG
-199 LSVRAEENTDV
+199 LSVRAEENEDK
-210 RGVEIVNEFGLQGA
+210 RGVEIVNELGLAGA
-224 ADSGTE
+224 ANNNAD
-230 GINLE
+230 GIKKE
-235 TINGKQYYTRTMY
+235 TINGKEYYTRTMY
-248 VSSATSSWVDSYL
+248 VSSATSTWVDSYL
-261 TKIYSND
+261 TKIYSDD
-268 APSGTIYTT
+268 APGGTIFTT

-296 DTSNNRQTNLNANYE
+296 DTSNNRPTNLNANYE
-311 EFYGAFKVAIPVES
+311 EFYGAFKVAIPVDN

-349 NSTSSEQSYIVADPG
+349 NPSSSEQSYIVADPG

-373 FKWTSK
+373 FKWSSK
-379 EELEETASLQV
+379 EELGETASLQV

-399 LEGAEFTLLGS
+399 LEGAEFTLVGS
-410 GGTNVVGRSDRN
+410 GGTTVTGRSDRN
-422 GRIEWSN
+422 GRIEWN
-429 LPADESYTL
+429 DLPADESYTL

-452 VNITLQAGRTNYLT
+452 VNVTLQAGRTNYLT

-517 GTELPYGSYRVVEQ
+517 GTELPYGSYRVTEQ
-531 SAPTGYQKST
+531 SAPAGYQKSAR
-541 KVETVEWTGKED
+541 VETVEWTGQED
-553 VMLTFENV
+553 VVLTFENV

-572 EDTGTSLPN
+572 EDKGTSLPN
-581 ATFDVYADGKLL
+581 ATFDVYADGKLM

-601 GEAKVNGIKQEAY
+601 GEAKISGIKQEAY

-619 TSAPDGYV
+619 TAAPDGYV

-647 PVLTVTNK
+647 PVITVTNK

-664 YDNQSKKPLSDVTFE
+664 YDNQSKQPLSDVTFE
-679 IYKDSKL
+679 IYRNTEL
-686 IGSYTTDG
+686 IGRYTT
-694 NGEIFLY
+694 NSKGEIFLY

-716 DNHIVNSTPQQ
+716 DNHVVNSTPQQ

-752 VKVDSQTMKSL
+752 LKVDSQTMQSL
-763 PNVRFEFKLVG
+763 PNVRFEFKLIG
-774 GSYKQEFTAD
+774 GSYKQEFTTD

-798 FQVRELEAPEGYLI
+798 FQVRELEAPDGYLI

-822 PDENANFVFTN
+822 PDENTNFVFTN

-846 FDSQPLGGVTFRI
+846 FDSKPLGGVTFRI

-878 IHIDNLEPGIYSI
+878 IHIDNLEPGIYSV

-904 EEFHVELFPGRN
+904 EEFHVELFPGKN

-994 PQQITIVANRNAEVN
+994 PQQITIVANRDAEVN

-1019 ISKTDINGKN
+1019 ISKTDINGKL

-1073 VAPAGYILDTTSHEV
+1073 VAPVGYILDTTPHEV

-1095 TEISIENEQK
+1095 TEISIENKKK
-1105 PGLTIIK
+1105 PGLTIVK

-1151 ENGLIELPQLDT
+1151 ENGLIELPELDT

-1171 EAAAGYLL
+1171 EAAAGYML

-1184 QILYVEHDKASSI
+1184 QILYVEHDKGSSI

-1213 ADSGAPL
+1213 AASGAPL

-1252 IVTGMKAGTYI
+1252 IVTGLEAGTYI

-1289 DCLTL
+1289 DCITL

-1316 LADVQFNV
+1316 LSDVQFYV
-1324 VDSAGTVIGN
+1324 EDSAGAVVGS

-1347 LISDIKPGT
+1347 LISDIKPGI

-1364 ANEGYLLDD
+1364 AKAGYLLDD

-1384 TKTLEFRN
+1384 TKTLEFR
-1392 APKGGL
+1392 
-1398 IIRKIDSTT
+1398 
-1407 KEPLAGVE
+1407 
-1415 FKITTAAGELL
+1415 
-1426 PDNEGLTSSNG
+1426 
-1437 LYYTDGNGQIV
+1437 
-1448 LSKLTG
+1448 
-1454 TFTVT
+1454 
-1459 ETKAL
+1459 
-1464 PDYILDAQPQ
+1464 
-1474 TVVVNAGDTQTL
+1474 
-1486 TFENTPKGC
+1486 
-1495 LVVKKIDS
+1495 
-1503 ITKEPLAGVEFEV
+1503 
-1516 KGCDGCTYPAGTYK
+1516 
-1530 TDANGMFRLSH
+1530 
-1541 IPSGCYSVVE
+1541 
-1551 TKAKSGY
+1551 
-1558 LLDDTVHTV
+1558 
-1567 KVEGAACKEVTFENQ
+1567 NQ

-1626 SGYITIPNLKP
+1626 KGYITIPNLKP
-1637 ASYIVREVQAKE
+1637 ASYIVSEVATKE

-1658 TIEIKDHQTYELEF
+1658 TVEIKDHQTYELEF
-1672 FNEAAGSLIIQKKDS
+1672 FNEPAGSLIIQKKDS
-1687 LSGKPLA
+1687 ISGKPLA

-1740 DEYKTIPGYVIDEAS
+1740 DEYKTIPGYVIDETS

-1782 QKFAAGT
+1782 QKFTAGT

-1795 GVKFFV
+1795 GVKFFI

-1838 EVATVDGYV
+1838 EVATIDGYV

-1862 QYLTFINQ
+1862 QYLTFVNQ

-1883 TGEPLAGVEFQIT
+1883 TGAPLAGVEFQIT
-1896 YAGGGYVDDANGHL
+1896 YADGGYVDDANGHL
-1910 SSKGMYKTDKN
+1910 SSKGMYTTDKN
-1921 GEIRISGIVGTVV
+1921 GEIRISGIIGTVV

-1955 VINPADTQTLVF
+1955 VINPEDTQTLVF

-1977 QKYEKGTSNP
+1977 QKYEKGTTKPLS
-1987 IAGVTFLVTTSDGS
+1987 GVTFLVTTSDGS
-2001 VVGANGQKYITDD
+2001 VVGPNGQKYVTDE
-2014 SGRIVVEGVAP
+2014 SGRIVIEGIAP

-2035 ITGNYALNTTPQS
+2035 TTGNYALNTTPQS

-2067 NLTIYKVDSATGKPL
+2067 NLTLYKVDSTTGKPL
-2082 ANAQFL
+2082 ANAQFM

-2093 GAAVGVS
+2093 GAPVGAS
-2100 AGHFTTGQ
+2100 AGHFITGQ
-2108 NGSITIGGIV
+2108 NGSVIISGIV
-2118 PGTVVTVREEKA
+2118 PGTIVTVREEKA
-2130 PAGYVLNAE
+2130 PAGYVLNTE
-2139 PQTITIQA
+2139 PQTITVQA

-2157 EPKGALIIKKLDSVT
+2157 D
-2172 NEPLAGAEFKIT
+2172 
-2184 TSSGELVGNLEGAVT
+2184 
-2199 SNGMY
+2199 
-2204 KTDENGEIRITGLAP
+2204 
-2219 DSFVLTETKAPQGYL
+2219 PQ
-2234 LNTQPQTVE
+2234 
-2243 VKTND
+2243 
-2248 TQTILIYNDPLQT
+2248 QT

-2269 GTTKPVAG
+2269 GTTNPVAG

-2305 VLPSLT
+2305 VLHNLT

-2321 QTAAGLVLDSTPQSI
+2321 QTADGLVLDSTPQSI

-2355 LELIKVSESDRG
+2355 LELIKVSESDRT

-2423 YFTIKDGET
+2423 YFTVKDGET
-2432 TTLTVT
+2432 TTLTIT

-2465 YDGNMNPIDQFTSDQ
+2465 YDGNMNPQAQFVSDQ
-2480 NGYVYVNT
+2480 NGYVYVDT

-2502 PGYITDSQL
+2502 PGYITDNQL

-2519 QTTEVVWENTPVTGQ
+2519 QTTEVVWENTPITGQ
-2534 IQIVKKSADYNPING
+2534 IQIVKKSADYNSANG

-2560 FDIFNERTGNKV
+2560 FDIYNERTGNKV

-2580 GLAVSKQLPLGR
+2580 GLAVSRQLPLGR
-2592 YTVKESKAPAN
+2592 YTIKESKAPAN

-2617 EGQIVKFEVADESAN
+2617 EGQIVKFEVTDESAN
-2632 TGVAINKT
+2632 TGVSINKT
-2640 GPKETMSGQ
+2640 GPRETMSGQ
-2649 PVRYVFSGIGNTG
+2649 PVRYVFSEIGNTG

-2674 LPAQVRLQ
+2674 LPAQVRLE

-2692 GNYKIVYKVNNGG
+2692 GNYKIVYKVNNTG

-2716 SKNYTLVASPAAL
+2716 GKNYTLVASPAAL

-2755 APMLHCQAI
+2755 APVLHCKAI

-2772 IANTADVGGVYND
+2772 IANTADVGGVYNGV
-2785 TWQQAVSRWVT
+2785 WQQAVSRWVI
-2796 TVYGQPVKLP
+2796 TVYSQPVKLP